1 MRQFDYISGI
11 HLCGTRTLTNSLEK
25 QTIALAGLFLAT
37 ELVQTIATSGQYP
50 DSQMRIALES
60 LFRLD
65 AESAESVYGTKS
77 DLRPGYQR
85 LVEQLAGSRENKPD
99 MQITHYT
106 LTLLK
111 LEQKCHSN
119 QTMMERIRRG
129 IESAQ
134 QMRTHYETL
143 DPEIISLLAKIY
155 TDNISELTPRVV
167 VHGSSD
173 YLKQDSWANCIRAC
187 LLAGVR
193 AAVLWRQCGGTRWKI
208 VSGRQRYVNQAKKEL
223 GLA

>member
-1 MRQFDYISGI
+1 M
-11 HLCGTRTLTNSLEK
+11 TNSLEK

-37 ELVQTIATSGQYP
+37 ELVQTIATNGQYN
-50 DSQMRIALES
+50 DNHMRIALES
-60 LFRLD
+60 LFSLD
-65 AESAESVYGTKS
+65 AESVESVYGSKNDLKS
-77 DLRPGYQR
+77 GHQR
-85 LVEQLAGSRENKPD
+85 LVEQLGGSRENKPD

-134 QMRTHYETL
+134 QMRTHYDTL

-173 YLKQDSWANCIRAC
+173 YLKQDSYANCIRAC
-187 LLAGVR
+187 LLAGIR

-208 VSGRQRYVNQAKKEL
+208 VSGRQKYVQQAREDL
-223 GLA
+223 SLI